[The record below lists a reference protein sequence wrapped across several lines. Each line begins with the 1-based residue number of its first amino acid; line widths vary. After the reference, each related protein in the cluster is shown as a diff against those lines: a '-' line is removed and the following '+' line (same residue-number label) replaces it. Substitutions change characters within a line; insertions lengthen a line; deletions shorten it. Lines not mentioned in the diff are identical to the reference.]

1 MNTRSGIEILV
12 DKACGID
19 RTGIARI
26 PVLPQEP
33 TTPELEPE
41 TMALLSLAD
50 AAKAWW
56 ASFRP
61 EVYTEEE
68 HIANPT
74 VNHLDANRD
83 MDLCNAI
90 AIWVSY
96 GG

>member
-1 MNTRSGIEILV
+1 MAGRSGIEIMV
-12 DKACGID
+12 DAACGID
-19 RTGIARI
+19 RGVIATYDI
-26 PVLPQEP
+26 VPKA
-33 TTPELEPE
+33 TPNLDKE

-61 EVYTEEE
+61 EVYSVEE